1 MSEEEIELLNEIA
14 EKENI
19 DRSGLIRKFLIQ
31 QMKRYHLKKFAE
43 FYRKGVIS
51 LQEAATAAK
60 VSIYEMMEYVETEKI
75 RPPVQ
80 SEEEILAEIEESSSI
95 MKKSRKE

>member
-14 EKENI
+14 EEENI

-31 QMKRYHLKKFAE
+31 QMKRYRLKKYAE
-43 FYRKGVIS
+43 YYRKGVVS

-60 VSIYEMMEYVETEKI
+60 VSLYEMMDYVETEKI

-80 SEEEILAEIEESSSI
+80 LEEEILTEIKDSNTVME
-95 MKKSRKE
+95 KSRKE